1 MNRQTG
7 FTLVEIAIVMVI
19 IGLLLGGVLKGQEI
33 VTNAKIKKLEND
45 VSGITGAI
53 YSYQDRYRAIP
64 GDDSRANLRFGL
76 DAAKKGNGDGVVAGD
91 FDSTTDSDE
100 SRLFWLHLRNAGII
114 AGGADETQ
122 QPFNAFNGLTGVST
136 GAIITNGGIP
146 GLFVGFSQIPQNIA
160 QIVDSRSDDGFEA
173 TGSIQAV
180 LEQGGAGGDA
190 GSADYSQKGS
200 LYKLYFAL

>member
-33 VTNAKIKKLEND
+33 ITNAKIKKLEND
-45 VSGITGAI
+45 VSGITAAI
-53 YSYQDRYRAIP
+53 YSYQDRYRALP
-64 GDDSRANLRFGL
+64 GDDSRADSRFTL
-76 DAAKKGNGDGVVAGD
+76 TAAKKGNGDGVVAGD
-91 FDSTTDSDE
+91 FDSITDTDE
-100 SRLFWLHLRNAGII
+100 SRLFWLHLRNAGLV

-136 GAIITNGGIP
+136 GAVITNGGIP

-160 QIVDSRSDDGFEA
+160 QMVDSRSDDGLEA
-173 TGSIQAV
+173 GGSVQAV
-180 LEQGGAGGDA
+180 LEGAAAAAGGT
-190 GSADYSQKGS
+190 DYSQKGS